1 MLILTRLRLVLQYG
15 VVPPLCYL
23 LTIWVRLWE
32 VILDPQSLIA
42 LRGNLIHGNIHIYQR
57 GKTCSHPSSAFS
69 NLPTYYLSLYK
80 APIAI
85 CNLIER
91 KMRSFYGKVL
101 IRKEAHTLFDG
112 KLITRLKEKGGL
124 GIDKVR
130 ITNQV
135 LSLENGFG
143 DTTMNLHNYGEC

>member
-1 MLILTRLRLVLQYG
+1 
-15 VVPPLCYL
+15 
-23 LTIWVRLWE
+23 
-32 VILDPQSLIA
+32 
-42 LRGNLIHGNIHIYQR
+42 
-57 GKTCSHPSSAFS
+57 
-69 NLPTYYLSLYK
+69 
-80 APIAI
+80 
-85 CNLIER
+85 
-91 KMRSFYGKVL
+91 MRSFYGKVL